1 MRRLSATGF
10 CTVWLGVAT
19 LLAAYPSAA
28 GVSENDLRRMEEQVA
43 LQSAE
48 SKRLSEEAEQINREI
63 ASLSRKMVNYAN
75 LIQNNEEKISSMETE
90 LKKLQEELNQTEAEF
105 SREDENLIKTLAALQ
120 NLALKPTE
128 SLFVQPLTPVEII
141 RSAMLLRE
149 TVPYLEQNARRIK
162 IKLEQIEKQK
172 QKVETQFNK
181 IVARKKMME
190 REHEE
195 LKTLSRKKSKL
206 RSSIERR
213 SAAAREKVEKLASQA
228 QDLRDLL
235 NKLEKERL
243 EKRRREQEAERKR
256 LAEEERRKKQEET
269 QRADLI
275 KLKPQAIKELGEGF
289 IRAKGKLPMPARGTI
304 VTRYGEE
311 ISKGVSSKG
320 IIVKTRPQAQVI
332 SPFDGNVIFAGPFRG
347 YGNLIIIEHGK
358 GYLSLLA
365 GLDSVDCE
373 LGQMLLAGEPV
384 GQMPDSADSKLYIE
398 IRKDN
403 HPINPL
409 TWIKE

>member
-1 MRRLSATGF
+1 MQLLSTADISRF
-10 CTVWLGVAT
+10 LLAAT
-19 LLAAYPSAA
+19 LLLAPALSAAAEPSAT
-28 GVSENDLRRMEEQVA
+28 DLRRMEEQVA
-43 LQSAE
+43 KQTAE
-48 SKRLSEEAEQINREI
+48 SERLAQEAKQINQEI
-63 ASLSRKMVNYAN
+63 DTISRKMIRYAN

-90 LKKLQEELNQTEAEF
+90 LQQLQTELNAAEAEF
-105 SREDENLIKTLAALQ
+105 SLEDENLIKTLAALQ

-149 TVPYLEQNARRIK
+149 TVPYLEQNAQRIK
-162 IKLEQIEKQK
+162 IKLEQIDKQK

-181 IVARKKMME
+181 IVAQKKLLE
-190 REHEE
+190 QEHDE
-195 LKTLSRKKSKL
+195 LAALSKKKSTL
-206 RSSIERR
+206 RNSIEQQ
-213 SAAAREKVEKLASQA
+213 SAAAKKKVSKLASQA

-235 NKLEKERL
+235 GKL
-243 EKRRREQEAERKR
+243 EAERLKKQQEEERRR
-256 LAEEERRKKQEET
+256 LAEEQRRKKQEEAAK
-269 QRADLI
+269 ADLI

-289 IRAKGKLPMPARGTI
+289 VKAKGKLPMPARGTI

-311 ISKGVSSKG
+311 TSKGVSSKG

-365 GLDSVDCE
+365 GLDSINCE

-384 GQMPDSADSKLYIE
+384 GQMPDSSDSKLYIE

-409 TWIKE
+409 TWIKK